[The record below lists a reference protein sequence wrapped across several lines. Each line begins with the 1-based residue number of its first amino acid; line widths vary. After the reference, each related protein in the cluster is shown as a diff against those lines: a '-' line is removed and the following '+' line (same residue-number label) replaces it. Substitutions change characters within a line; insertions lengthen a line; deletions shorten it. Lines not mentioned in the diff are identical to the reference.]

1 MKMTSWVQQNVEGM
15 ALAIYNKKPLI
26 EKLLIAKKEAFDRKA
41 IISICQTVILNRRC
55 MYAES

>member
-26 EKLLIAKKEAFDRKA
+26 EKLLIAKKR
-41 IISICQTVILNRRC
+41 SI
-55 MYAES
+55 